1 MEQLQLEEPD
11 EEVEADMILVDY
23 DTLEDAGYRCIV
35 IVARMSHWKWR
46 ESKVQPGRVRSGH
59 QISCCLVSL
68 HFLCDILAPI
78 SRYSMRVNTFL
89 GSAAFPVITNSI
101 FIT

>member
-23 DTLEDAGYRCIV
+23 DALEDAGSRCTV

-46 ESKVQPGRVRSGH
+46 ESKQQPSRARSGH

-68 HFLCDILAPI
+68 HLLCDILSTI
-78 SRYSMRVNTFL
+78 T
-89 GSAAFPVITNSI
+89 VIITSI
-101 FIT
+101 AINKNNYLCCY